1 MSNDAVHTVF
11 KNMHN
16 FQLTMLNPLQLKQL
30 SQSLEGTLLYD
41 ELHKTIYSTDASV
54 YKIKPQAVALPKTV
68 DDICKL
74 IEFANTNKI
83 SITPRTAGTSLAG
96 QTVGS
101 GIIVDVSKHFTK
113 IISFDANRK
122 TVTVQPGVIRDELN
136 LFLKPHGLFF
146 GPNTST
152 TNRCMI
158 GGMVGN
164 NSSGTTSIRY
174 GVTRDKIVEIKAILS
189 DGSPVVFKELSSAE
203 FLEKT
208 KGDSLESKIYKTI
221 YDELS
226 VVENQNE
233 IIKEFPKPEIH
244 RRNTGYAIDLLLKS
258 ELFSGTEKTINL
270 GKLLCGSEG
279 TLAFTTEITLK
290 VDDLPPANNVMVVA
304 HFHTIKES
312 LEAVVTAM
320 KHHLY
325 TCEMMDDTIL
335 NCTKTNREQAKNR
348 FFIQGDPKAV
358 IMLEVASHSMEDA
371 ERQADDLI
379 ADLEKNNFGYALP
392 KIYGSD
398 IDKINELRKAG
409 LGLLGSI
416 VGDDKAA
423 DSIEDTAVELN
434 DLPNYIEEFAAMM
447 SKYNQEAI
455 YYAHAGAGEIHLRPV
470 LNLKKKEDLKLFR
483 IIATEVAVLVKKYK
497 GSLSGEH
504 GDGIVRGEFLPFMIG
519 EMNYNLLKRIK
530 NAFDPNAILNKGKII
545 DTPKMDENLRMVA
558 GRVEPEIQTIQDFSD
573 SMGILRAAEKCNG
586 SGDCRKLPS
595 AGGTLCPSYRATRNE
610 KDTTRARANALREYL
625 TNSDK
630 ENKFDY
636 DELYK
641 VFELCVSCKACA
653 SECPSNVDVA
663 SLKAEFL
670 YQYQKANGFSLR
682 NKIFAFNAK
691 LNNLGSITPK
701 LTNYVVNLP
710 FVKNK
715 MGIASKRQVPLLA
728 PKPFRKWHEKNVNTI
743 QNGSFPNG
751 KIYLFCDEFTNF
763 YDVSVGIDAFEL
775 LTKLGYEVVIIDHE
789 ESGRSFISKGFLEQA
804 KAIANIN
811 VDIFS
816 SVIKDDCPLVGIE
829 PSAIL
834 TFRDEYLRLA
844 DDKESAQSISKNAF
858 TIEEFFKKEIALGKI
873 TSDQFSDVK
882 KEIKIHGHCHQKSLS
897 SVEATFSML
906 NLPKNNSV
914 TIYNSGCCGMAGSF
928 GYEKEHYDISMQIGE
943 DTLFPKVR
951 ATERTVTI
959 AAAGTSCRHQIY
971 DGTNREALHPV
982 TILKS
987 CLK

>member
-1 MSNDAVHTVF
+1 
-11 KNMHN
+11 
-16 FQLTMLNPLQLKQL
+16 MLNSLPLKQL
-30 SQSLEGTLLYD
+30 SASLEGTLLYD

-54 YKIKPQAVALPKTV
+54 YKFRPIAVALPKTV
-68 DDICKL
+68 GDITKL
-74 IEFANTNKI
+74 IHFANANKI
-83 SITPRTAGTSLAG
+83 SLTPRTAGTSLAG

-101 GIIVDVSKHFTK
+101 GIIVDVSKYFTK
-113 IISFDANRK
+113 IVSFDANKK

-152 TNRCMI
+152 SNRCMI

-174 GVTRDKIVEIKAILS
+174 GVTRDKIVEIKALLS
-189 DGSPVVFKELSSAE
+189 DGSSVVFKELSSEE
-203 FLEKT
+203 FIEKT

-221 YDELS
+221 YEELS
-226 VVENQNE
+226 NEATQKE

-244 RRNTGYAIDLLLKS
+244 RRNTGYAVDLLLQS

-290 VDDLPPANNVMVVA
+290 ADDLPPTNNVMVVA
-304 HFHTIKES
+304 HFNTIQES
-312 LEAVVTAM
+312 LEAVMIAM

-335 NCTKTNREQAKNR
+335 NCTKTNREQAKNS

-371 ERQADDLI
+371 ESQANALI
-379 ADLEKNNFGYALP
+379 ADLELHNFGYALP

-423 DSIEDTAVELN
+423 DSIEDTAVELS
-434 DLPNYIEEFAAMM
+434 DLPDYIAEFAAMM
-447 SKYNQEAI
+447 KKYGQEAI
-455 YYAHAGAGEIHLRPV
+455 YYAHAGAGELHLRPV

-483 IIATEVAVLVKKYK
+483 TIATEVAVLVKKYR

-519 EMNYNLLKRIK
+519 ETNYELLKRIK
-530 NAFDPNAILNKGKII
+530 AAFDPNTILNEGKIVN
-545 DTPKMDENLRMVA
+545 TPKMDENLRMES

-573 SMGILRAAEKCNG
+573 SMGILRVAEKCNG

-630 ENKFDY
+630 DNKFDY
-636 DELYK
+636 EELYQ

-663 SLKAEFL
+663 ALKAEFL

-682 NKIFAFNAK
+682 NKIFAFNAR
-691 LNNLGSITPK
+691 LNNLGSITPRI
-701 LTNYVVNLP
+701 TNYMVNLP
-710 FVKNK
+710 FVKKK
-715 MGIASKRQVPLLA
+715 MGIAPQRQVPLLA
-728 PKPFRKWHEKNVNTI
+728 PKTFRKWYENKADEPKTS
-743 QNGSFPNG
+743 SFPNG
-751 KIYLFCDEFTNF
+751 KVYLFCDEFTNF

-775 LTKLGYEVVIIDHE
+775 LTKLGYEVEIVDHE
-789 ESGRSFISKGFLEQA
+789 ESGRAFLSKGFLQEA
-804 KAIANIN
+804 KAIANSN
-811 VDIFS
+811 VSIFS
-816 SVIKDDCPLVGIE
+816 DLISEDFPLIGIE

-844 DDKESAQSISKNAF
+844 DDKESAQKLSKNVF
-858 TIEEFFKKEIALGKI
+858 TIEEFFKKEITSGKI
-873 TSDQFSDVK
+873 HSGQFSDVQ

-897 SVEATFSML
+897 SVEATFAML
-906 NLPKNNSV
+906 NLPQNSSV

-928 GYEKEHYDISMQIGE
+928 GYEKEHYDISMHMGE

-951 ATERTVTI
+951 ATSETTAI
-959 AAAGTSCRHQIY
+959 AAAGTSCRHQIF
-971 DGTNREALHPV
+971 DGTKREALHPV
-982 TILKS
+982 TILRS
-987 CLK
+987 CLM

>member
-1 MSNDAVHTVF
+1 
-11 KNMHN
+11 
-16 FQLTMLNPLQLKQL
+16 MLNSLPLKQL
-30 SQSLEGTLLYD
+30 SASLEGTLLYD

-54 YKIKPQAVALPKTV
+54 YKFRPIAVALPKTV
-68 DDICKL
+68 GDITKL
-74 IEFANTNKI
+74 IHFANANKI
-83 SITPRTAGTSLAG
+83 SLTPRTAGTSLAG

-101 GIIVDVSKHFTK
+101 GIIVDVSKYFTK
-113 IISFDANRK
+113 IVSFDANKK

-152 TNRCMI
+152 SNRCMI

-174 GVTRDKIVEIKAILS
+174 GVTRDKIVEIKALLS
-189 DGSPVVFKELSSAE
+189 DGSSVVFKELSSEE
-203 FLEKT
+203 FIEKT

-221 YDELS
+221 YEELS
-226 VVENQNE
+226 NEATQKE

-244 RRNTGYAIDLLLKS
+244 RRNTGYAVDLLLQS

-290 VDDLPPANNVMVVA
+290 ADDLPPTNNVMVVA
-304 HFHTIKES
+304 HFNTIQES
-312 LEAVVTAM
+312 LEAVMIAM

-335 NCTKTNREQAKNR
+335 NCTKTNREQAKNS

-371 ERQADDLI
+371 ESQANALI
-379 ADLEKNNFGYALP
+379 ADLELHNFGYALP

-423 DSIEDTAVELN
+423 DSIEDTAVELS
-434 DLPNYIEEFAAMM
+434 DLPDYIAEFAAMM
-447 SKYNQEAI
+447 KKYGQEAI
-455 YYAHAGAGEIHLRPV
+455 YYAHAGAGELHLRPV

-483 IIATEVAVLVKKYK
+483 TIATEVAVLVKKYR

-519 EMNYNLLKRIK
+519 ETNYELLKRIK
-530 NAFDPNAILNKGKII
+530 AAFDPNTILNEGKIVN
-545 DTPKMDENLRMVA
+545 TPKMDENLRMES

-630 ENKFDY
+630 DNKFDY
-636 DELYK
+636 EELYQ

-663 SLKAEFL
+663 ALKAEFL

-682 NKIFAFNAK
+682 NKIFAFNAR
-691 LNNLGSITPK
+691 LNNLGSITPRI
-701 LTNYVVNLP
+701 TNYMVNLP
-710 FVKNK
+710 FVKKK
-715 MGIASKRQVPLLA
+715 MGIAPQRQVPLLA
-728 PKPFRKWHEKNVNTI
+728 PKTFRKWYENKADEPKTD
-743 QNGSFPNG
+743 SFPNG
-751 KIYLFCDEFTNF
+751 KVYLFCDEFTNF

-775 LTKLGYEVVIIDHE
+775 LTKLGYEVEIVDHE
-789 ESGRSFISKGFLEQA
+789 ESGRAFLSKGFLQEA
-804 KAIANIN
+804 KAIANSN
-811 VDIFS
+811 VSIFS
-816 SVIKDDCPLVGIE
+816 DLISEDFPLIGIE

-844 DDKESAQSISKNAF
+844 DDKESAQKLSKNVF
-858 TIEEFFKKEIALGKI
+858 TIEEFFKKEITSGKI
-873 TSDQFSDVK
+873 HSGQFSDVQ

-897 SVEATFSML
+897 SVEATFAML
-906 NLPKNNSV
+906 NLPQNSSV

-928 GYEKEHYDISMQIGE
+928 GYEKEHYDISMQMGE

-951 ATERTVTI
+951 ATSETTAI
-959 AAAGTSCRHQIY
+959 AAAGTSCRHQIF
-971 DGTNREALHPV
+971 DGTKREALHPV
-982 TILKS
+982 TILRS
-987 CLK
+987 CLM

>member
-1 MSNDAVHTVF
+1 
-11 KNMHN
+11 
-16 FQLTMLNPLQLKQL
+16 MLNSLPLKQL
-30 SQSLEGTLLYD
+30 SASLEGTLLYD

-54 YKIKPQAVALPKTV
+54 YKFRPIAVALPKTV
-68 DDICKL
+68 GDITKL
-74 IEFANTNKI
+74 IHFANANKI
-83 SITPRTAGTSLAG
+83 SLTPRTAGTSLAG

-101 GIIVDVSKHFTK
+101 GIIVDVSKYFTK
-113 IISFDANRK
+113 IVSFDANKK

-152 TNRCMI
+152 SNRCMI

-174 GVTRDKIVEIKAILS
+174 GVTRDKIVEIKALLS
-189 DGSPVVFKELSSAE
+189 DGSSVVFKELSSAE
-203 FLEKT
+203 FIEKT

-221 YDELS
+221 YEELS
-226 VVENQNE
+226 NEATQKE

-244 RRNTGYAIDLLLKS
+244 RRNTGYAVDLLLQS

-290 VDDLPPANNVMVVA
+290 ADDLPPTNNVMVVA
-304 HFHTIKES
+304 HFNTIQES
-312 LEAVVTAM
+312 LEAVMIAM

-335 NCTKTNREQAKNR
+335 NCTKTNREQAKNS

-371 ERQADDLI
+371 ESQANALI
-379 ADLEKNNFGYALP
+379 ADLELHNFGYALP

-423 DSIEDTAVELN
+423 DSIEDTAVELS
-434 DLPNYIEEFAAMM
+434 DLPDYIAEFAAMM
-447 SKYNQEAI
+447 KKYGQEAI
-455 YYAHAGAGEIHLRPV
+455 YYAHAGAGELHLRPV

-483 IIATEVAVLVKKYK
+483 TIATEVAVLVKKYR

-519 EMNYNLLKRIK
+519 ETNYELLKRIK
-530 NAFDPNAILNKGKII
+530 AAFDPNTILNEGKIVN
-545 DTPKMDENLRMVA
+545 TPKMDENLRMES

-630 ENKFDY
+630 DNKFDY
-636 DELYK
+636 EELYQ

-663 SLKAEFL
+663 ALKAEFL

-682 NKIFAFNAK
+682 NKIFAFNAR
-691 LNNLGSITPK
+691 LNNLGSITPRI
-701 LTNYVVNLP
+701 TNYMVNLP
-710 FVKNK
+710 FVKKK
-715 MGIASKRQVPLLA
+715 MGIAPQRQVPLLA
-728 PKPFRKWHEKNVNTI
+728 PKTFRKWYENKADEPKTD
-743 QNGSFPNG
+743 SFPNG
-751 KIYLFCDEFTNF
+751 KVYLFCDEFTNF

-775 LTKLGYEVVIIDHE
+775 LTKLGYEVEIVDHE
-789 ESGRSFISKGFLEQA
+789 ESGRAFLSKGFLQEA
-804 KAIANIN
+804 KAIANSN
-811 VDIFS
+811 VSIFS
-816 SVIKDDCPLVGIE
+816 DLISEDFPLIGIE

-844 DDKESAQSISKNAF
+844 DDKESAQKLSKNVF
-858 TIEEFFKKEIALGKI
+858 TIEEFFKKEITSGKI
-873 TSDQFSDVK
+873 HSGQFSDVQ

-897 SVEATFSML
+897 SVEATFAML
-906 NLPKNNSV
+906 NLPQNSSV

-928 GYEKEHYDISMQIGE
+928 GYEKEHYDISMQMGE

-951 ATERTVTI
+951 ATSETTAI
-959 AAAGTSCRHQIY
+959 AAAGTSCRHQIF
-971 DGTNREALHPV
+971 DGTKREALHPV
-982 TILKS
+982 TILRS
-987 CLK
+987 CLS

>member
-1 MSNDAVHTVF
+1 
-11 KNMHN
+11 
-16 FQLTMLNPLQLKQL
+16 MLNSLPLKQL
-30 SQSLEGTLLYD
+30 SASLEGTLLYD

-54 YKIKPQAVALPKTV
+54 YKFRPIAVALPKTV
-68 DDICKL
+68 GDITKL
-74 IEFANTNKI
+74 IHFANANKI
-83 SITPRTAGTSLAG
+83 SLTPRTAGTSLAG

-101 GIIVDVSKHFTK
+101 GIIVDVSKYFTK
-113 IISFDANRK
+113 IVSFDANKK

-136 LFLKPHGLFF
+136 FFLKPHGLFF

-152 TNRCMI
+152 SNRCMI

-174 GVTRDKIVEIKAILS
+174 GVTRDKIVEIKALLS
-189 DGSPVVFKELSSAE
+189 DGSSVVFKELSSEE
-203 FLEKT
+203 FIEKT

-221 YDELS
+221 YEELS
-226 VVENQNE
+226 NEATQKE

-244 RRNTGYAIDLLLKS
+244 RRNTGYAVDLLLQS

-290 VDDLPPANNVMVVA
+290 ADDLPPTNNVMVVA
-304 HFHTIKES
+304 HFNTIQES
-312 LEAVVTAM
+312 LEAVMIAM

-335 NCTKTNREQAKNR
+335 NCTKTNREQAKNS

-371 ERQADDLI
+371 ESQANALI
-379 ADLEKNNFGYALP
+379 ADLELHNFGYALP

-423 DSIEDTAVELN
+423 DSIEDTAVELS
-434 DLPNYIEEFAAMM
+434 DLPDYIAEFAAMM
-447 SKYNQEAI
+447 KKYGQEAI
-455 YYAHAGAGEIHLRPV
+455 YYAHAGAGELHLRPV

-483 IIATEVAVLVKKYK
+483 TIATEVAVLVKKYR

-519 EMNYNLLKRIK
+519 ETNYELLKRIK
-530 NAFDPNAILNKGKII
+530 AAFDPNTILNEGKIVN
-545 DTPKMDENLRMVA
+545 TPKMDENLRMES

-630 ENKFDY
+630 DNKFDY
-636 DELYK
+636 EELYQ

-663 SLKAEFL
+663 ALKAEFL

-682 NKIFAFNAK
+682 NKIFAFNAR
-691 LNNLGSITPK
+691 LNNLGSITPRI
-701 LTNYVVNLP
+701 TNYMVNLP
-710 FVKNK
+710 FVKKK
-715 MGIASKRQVPLLA
+715 MGIAPQRQVPLLA
-728 PKPFRKWHEKNVNTI
+728 PKTFRKWYENKADEPKTD
-743 QNGSFPNG
+743 SFPNG
-751 KIYLFCDEFTNF
+751 KVYLFCDEFTNF

-775 LTKLGYEVVIIDHE
+775 LTKLGYEVEIVDHE
-789 ESGRSFISKGFLEQA
+789 ESGRAFLSKGFLQEA
-804 KAIANIN
+804 KAIANSN
-811 VDIFS
+811 VSIFS
-816 SVIKDDCPLVGIE
+816 DLISEDFPLIGIE

-844 DDKESAQSISKNAF
+844 DDKESAQKLSKNVF
-858 TIEEFFKKEIALGKI
+858 TIEEFFKKEITSGKI
-873 TSDQFSDVK
+873 HSGQFSDVQ

-897 SVEATFSML
+897 SVEATFAML
-906 NLPKNNSV
+906 NLPQNSSV

-928 GYEKEHYDISMQIGE
+928 GYEKEHYDISMQMGE

-951 ATERTVTI
+951 ATSETTAI
-959 AAAGTSCRHQIY
+959 AAAGTSCRHQIF
-971 DGTNREALHPV
+971 DGTKREALHPV
-982 TILKS
+982 TILRS
-987 CLK
+987 CLS

>member
-1 MSNDAVHTVF
+1 
-11 KNMHN
+11 
-16 FQLTMLNPLQLKQL
+16 MLNSLPLKQL
-30 SQSLEGTLLYD
+30 SASLEGTLLYD

-54 YKIKPQAVALPKTV
+54 YKFRPIAVALPKTV
-68 DDICKL
+68 GDITKL
-74 IEFANTNKI
+74 IHFANANKI
-83 SITPRTAGTSLAG
+83 SLTPRTAGTSLAG

-101 GIIVDVSKHFTK
+101 GIIVDVSKYFTK
-113 IISFDANRK
+113 IVSFDANKK

-152 TNRCMI
+152 SNRCMI

-174 GVTRDKIVEIKAILS
+174 GVTRDKIVEIKALLS
-189 DGSPVVFKELSSAE
+189 DGSSVVFKELSSEE
-203 FLEKT
+203 FIEKT

-221 YDELS
+221 YEELS
-226 VVENQNE
+226 NEATQKE

-244 RRNTGYAIDLLLKS
+244 RRNTGYAVDLLLQS

-290 VDDLPPANNVMVVA
+290 ADDLPPTNNVMVVA
-304 HFHTIKES
+304 HFHTIQES
-312 LEAVVTAM
+312 LEAVMIAM
-320 KHHLY
+320 RHHLY

-335 NCTKTNREQAKNR
+335 NCTKTNREQAKNS

-371 ERQADDLI
+371 ESQANALI
-379 ADLEKNNFGYALP
+379 ADLELHNFGYALP

-416 VGDDKAA
+416 IGDDKAA
-423 DSIEDTAVELN
+423 DSIEDTAVELS
-434 DLPNYIEEFAAMM
+434 DLPDYIAEFAAMM
-447 SKYNQEAI
+447 KKYGQEAI
-455 YYAHAGAGEIHLRPV
+455 YYAHAGAGELHLRPV

-483 IIATEVAVLVKKYK
+483 TIATEVAVLVKKYR

-519 EMNYNLLKRIK
+519 ETNYELLKRIK
-530 NAFDPNAILNKGKII
+530 AAFDPNTILNEGKIVN
-545 DTPKMDENLRMVA
+545 TPKMDENLRMES

-630 ENKFDY
+630 DNKFDY
-636 DELYK
+636 EELYQ

-663 SLKAEFL
+663 ALKAEFL

-682 NKIFAFNAK
+682 NKIFAFNAR
-691 LNNLGSITPK
+691 LNNLGSITPRI
-701 LTNYVVNLP
+701 TNYMVNLP
-710 FVKNK
+710 FVKKK
-715 MGIASKRQVPLLA
+715 MGIAPQRQVPLLA
-728 PKPFRKWHEKNVNTI
+728 PKTFRKWYENKADEPKTD
-743 QNGSFPNG
+743 SFPNG
-751 KIYLFCDEFTNF
+751 KVYLFCDEFTNF

-775 LTKLGYEVVIIDHE
+775 LTKLGYEVEIVDHE
-789 ESGRSFISKGFLEQA
+789 ESGRAFLSKGFLQEA
-804 KAIANIN
+804 KAIANSN
-811 VDIFS
+811 VSIFS
-816 SVIKDDCPLVGIE
+816 DLISEDFPLIGIE

-844 DDKESAQSISKNAF
+844 DDKESAQKLSKNVF
-858 TIEEFFKKEIALGKI
+858 TIEEFFKKEITSGKI
-873 TSDQFSDVK
+873 HSGQFSDVQ

-897 SVEATFSML
+897 SVEATFAML
-906 NLPKNNSV
+906 NLPQNSSV

-928 GYEKEHYDISMQIGE
+928 GYEKEHYDISMHMGE

-951 ATERTVTI
+951 ATSETTAI
-959 AAAGTSCRHQIY
+959 AAAGTSCRHQIF
-971 DGTNREALHPV
+971 DGTKREALHPV
-982 TILKS
+982 TILRS
-987 CLK
+987 CLM